1 MKQVHLAAMLCL
13 GFIPYSLTA
22 CHAQNKTSQELN
34 KSPEAANS
42 TSQTV
47 TTPSSTQIQ
56 QAYKVNNIA
65 EFNEPWAITP
75 LKDGRLL
82 VTERKGRLYLFD
94 PETKKKTEI
103 KGTPKVAYG
112 GQGGLGDVA
121 LHPDFANTP
130 WIYLSYAEQGQGGY
144 GAVVIRGKLDLKQS
158 TPQLTQIEKIWTQ
171 VPKFSS
177 GQGHYGHRIVFGP
190 DGKLWI
196 SSGERQQF
204 DPAQDMKS
212 NAGKIIRLNDDGSIP
227 ADNPFMNQGE
237 IAQQVWSLG
246 HRNPLGMAFDPKGQL
261 WVIEMGPKGGDELN
275 KIIKAK
281 NYGYP
286 LVSNGDHYDGKSI
299 PDHSTRPEFEAPVL
313 DWTPVIS
320 PSDLNFYTGKM
331 FPQWQN
337 KAIATGLSSKAII
350 IIDTMQQPAKEVQR
364 LDMKARIRGAV
375 QAQDGG
381 IWVIEDGPQARLLKV
396 TAL

>member
-42 TSQTV
+42 TSETV
-47 TTPSSTQIQ
+47 TTPSSTQVQ

-121 LHPDFANTP
+121 LHPDFANNP
-130 WIYLSYAEQGQGGY
+130 WIYLSYAEQSQGGY

-158 TPQLTQIEKIWTQ
+158 APQLTQIEKIWTQ
-171 VPKFSS
+171 IPKFSS

-227 ADNPFMNQGE
+227 ADNPFMNQGK

-286 LVSNGDHYDGKSI
+286 LVSNGDHYNGKPI

-381 IWVIEDGPQARLLKV
+381 IWVIEDGPQARLLKL

>member
-42 TSQTV
+42 TSETV
-47 TTPSSTQIQ
+47 TAPSSTQVQ

-65 EFNEPWAITP
+65 EFNEPWAIAP

-94 PETKKKTEI
+94 PETQKKTEI

-121 LHPDFANTP
+121 LHPDFANNP

-144 GAVVIRGKLDLKQS
+144 GAVVIRGKLDLKQGV
-158 TPQLTQIEKIWTQ
+158 PQLTQIEKIWTQ
-171 VPKFSS
+171 IPKFSS

-227 ADNPFMNQGE
+227 ADNPFMNQGK

-286 LVSNGDHYDGKSI
+286 LVSNGDHYDGKPI

-381 IWVIEDGPQARLLKV
+381 IWVIEDGPQARLLKL

>member
-42 TSQTV
+42 TSETV
-47 TTPSSTQIQ
+47 TAPSFTQVQ

-65 EFNEPWAITP
+65 EFNEPWAIAP

-103 KGTPKVAYG
+103 KGTPEVAYG

-121 LHPDFANTP
+121 LHPDFANNP

-158 TPQLTQIEKIWTQ
+158 APQLTQIEKIWTQ
-171 VPKFSS
+171 IPKFS
-177 GQGHYGHRIVFGP
+177 GQGHYAHRIVFGP

-227 ADNPFMNQGE
+227 ADNPFMNQGK

-286 LVSNGDHYDGKSI
+286 LVSNGDHYDGKPI

-337 KAIATGLSSKAII
+337 KAIASGLSSKAII
-350 IIDTMQQPAKEVQR
+350 IIDTMQQPAKEVQQ

-381 IWVIEDGPQARLLKV
+381 IWVIEDGPQARLLKL

>member
-42 TSQTV
+42 TSETV
-47 TTPSSTQIQ
+47 TAPSSTQVQ

-65 EFNEPWAITP
+65 EFNEPWAIAP

-121 LHPDFANTP
+121 LHPDFANNP

-144 GAVVIRGKLDLKQS
+144 GAVVIRGKLDLKQGA
-158 TPQLTQIEKIWTQ
+158 PQLTQIEKIWTQ

-286 LVSNGDHYDGKSI
+286 LVSNGDHYNGKPI

-381 IWVIEDGPQARLLKV
+381 IWVIEDGPQARLLKL

>member
-22 CHAQNKTSQELN
+22 CHAQDKTSQELN
-34 KSPEAANS
+34 KSPEQTKS
-42 TSQTV
+42 TSQPV
-47 TTPSSTQIQ
+47 VSSSSAQVQ

-65 EFNEPWAITP
+65 QFNEPWAIAP
-75 LKDGRLL
+75 LNDGRLL
-82 VTERKGRLYLFD
+82 ITEHKGRLYLFD
-94 PETKKKTEI
+94 PQTKKKTEI
-103 KGTPKVAYG
+103 KGIPKVAYG

-121 LHPDFANTP
+121 LHPDFANNS

-144 GAVVIRGKLDLKQS
+144 GAVVVRGKLDLKRS
-158 TPQLTQIEKIWTQ
+158 TPKLTQIEKIWTQ

-177 GQGHYGHRIVFGP
+177 GQGHYGHRIVFGS
-190 DGKLWI
+190 DTKLWI

-212 NAGKIIRLNDDGSIP
+212 NAGKIIRLNADGSIP
-227 ADNPFMNQGE
+227 QDNPFMNQGE
-237 IAQQVWSLG
+237 IAKQIWSLG
-246 HRNPLGMAFDPKGQL
+246 HRNPLGLAFDPQGQL

-275 KIIKAK
+275 KVIKGK

-286 LVSNGDHYDGKSI
+286 IVSNGDHYDGKPI
-299 PDHSTRPEFEAPVL
+299 PDHSTRPEFEAPAL

-320 PSDLNFYTGKM
+320 PSDLNFYTGQM

-337 KAIATGLSSKAII
+337 KAIATGLSSKAIVI
-350 IIDTMQQPAKEVQR
+350 VDTMQQPAKEVQR

-375 QAQDGG
+375 QAEDGG
-381 IWVIEDGPQARLLKV
+381 IWVIEDGPQARLLKL

>member
-42 TSQTV
+42 TSETV
-47 TTPSSTQIQ
+47 SSTQVQ
-56 QAYKVNNIA
+56 QAYKVHNIA
-65 EFNEPWAITP
+65 EFNEPWAIAP

-112 GQGGLGDVA
+112 GQGGLGEVA
-121 LHPDFANTP
+121 LYPDFANNP

-144 GAVVIRGKLDLKQS
+144 GAVVIRGKLDLKQGA
-158 TPQLTQIEKIWTQ
+158 PQLTQIEKIWTQ

-227 ADNPFMNQGE
+227 ADNPFINQSK

-286 LVSNGDHYDGKSI
+286 LVSNGDHYDGKPI

-337 KAIATGLSSKAII
+337 KAIASGLSSKAII

-381 IWVIEDGPQARLLKV
+381 IWVIEDGPQARLLKL

>member
-42 TSQTV
+42 TSETV
-47 TTPSSTQIQ
+47 TAPSSTQVQ

-65 EFNEPWAITP
+65 EFNEPWAIAP

-82 VTERKGRLYLFD
+82 LTERKGRLYLFD

-121 LHPDFANTP
+121 LHPDFANNP

-144 GAVVIRGKLDLKQS
+144 GAVVIRGKLDLKQGA
-158 TPQLTQIEKIWTQ
+158 PQLIQIEKIWTQ

-177 GQGHYGHRIVFGP
+177 GQGHYGHRIVFGS

-286 LVSNGDHYDGKSI
+286 LVSNGDHYDGKPI

-381 IWVIEDGPQARLLKV
+381 IWVIEDGPQARLLKL

>member
-42 TSQTV
+42 TSVTV
-47 TTPSSTQIQ
+47 TTPSSTQVQ

-65 EFNEPWAITP
+65 EFNEPWAIAP

-144 GAVVIRGKLDLKQS
+144 GAVVIRGKLDLKRS

-286 LVSNGDHYDGKSI
+286 LVSNGDHYDGKPI

-381 IWVIEDGPQARLLKV
+381 IWVIEDGPQARLLKL

>member
-42 TSQTV
+42 TSETI
-47 TTPSSTQIQ
+47 TTPSSTQVQ

-65 EFNEPWAITP
+65 EFNEPWAIAP

-121 LHPDFANTP
+121 LHPDFVNNP

-144 GAVVIRGKLDLKQS
+144 GAVVIRGKLDLKQN
-158 TPQLTQIEKIWTQ
+158 TLQLTHIEKIWTQ

-337 KAIATGLSSKAII
+337 KAIASGLSSKAII

-381 IWVIEDGPQARLLKV
+381 IWVIEDGPQARLLKL

>member
-42 TSQTV
+42 TSETV
-47 TTPSSTQIQ
+47 TAPSSTQVQ

-65 EFNEPWAITP
+65 EFNEPWAIAP

-82 VTERKGRLYLFD
+82 LTERKGRLYLFD

-121 LHPDFANTP
+121 LHPDFANNP

-144 GAVVIRGKLDLKQS
+144 GAVVIRGKLDLKRS
-158 TPQLTQIEKIWTQ
+158 APQLTQIEKIWTQ

-286 LVSNGDHYDGKSI
+286 LVSNGDHYDGKPI

-381 IWVIEDGPQARLLKV
+381 IWVIEDGPQARLLKL

>member
-42 TSQTV
+42 TSETV
-47 TTPSSTQIQ
+47 IAPSSTQVQ

-65 EFNEPWAITP
+65 EFNEPWAIAP

-103 KGTPKVAYG
+103 KGTPEVAYG

-144 GAVVIRGKLDLKQS
+144 GAVVIRGKLDLKRS

-212 NAGKIIRLNDDGSIP
+212 NAGKIIRLNDDGSIA

-246 HRNPLGMAFDPKGQL
+246 HRNPLGMAFDPQGQL

-286 LVSNGDHYDGKSI
+286 LVSNGDHYDGKPI

-381 IWVIEDGPQARLLKV
+381 IWVIEDGPQARLLKL

>member
-42 TSQTV
+42 TSETV
-47 TTPSSTQIQ
+47 TTPSSTQVQ

-65 EFNEPWAITP
+65 EFNEPWAIAP

-121 LHPDFANTP
+121 LHPDFANNP

-227 ADNPFMNQGE
+227 ADNPFMNQGK

-286 LVSNGDHYDGKSI
+286 LVSNGDHYNGKPI

-381 IWVIEDGPQARLLKV
+381 IWVIEDGPQARLLKL

>member
-22 CHAQNKTSQELN
+22 CHAQDKTSQEQN
-34 KSPEAANS
+34 KSPEQAKP
-42 TSQTV
+42 TSQSV
-47 TTPSSTQIQ
+47 ASSSSTQVQ

-65 EFNEPWAITP
+65 QFNEPWAIAP
-75 LKDGRLL
+75 LNDSRLL
-82 VTERKGRLYLFD
+82 ITERKGRLYLFD
-94 PETKKKTEI
+94 PQTKKKTEI
-103 KGTPKVAYG
+103 KGIPKVAYG

-121 LHPDFANTP
+121 LHPDFTNNQ

-144 GAVVIRGKLDLKQS
+144 GAVVVRGKLDLKQS

-177 GQGHYGHRIVFGP
+177 GQGHYGHQIVFGS

-212 NAGKIIRLNDDGSIP
+212 NAGKIIRLNADGSIP
-227 ADNPFMNQGE
+227 QDNPFMNQGE
-237 IAQQVWSLG
+237 IAKQIWSLG
-246 HRNPLGMAFDPKGQL
+246 HRNPLGLAFDPQGQL

-275 KIIKAK
+275 KVLKGK

-286 LVSNGDHYDGKSI
+286 IVSNGDHYDGKPI

-320 PSDLNFYTGKM
+320 PSSLMFYTGSV

-350 IIDTMQQPAKEVQR
+350 IVDTVQQPAKEVQR

-375 QAQDGG
+375 QAQDGS
-381 IWVIEDGPQARLLKV
+381 IWVIEDGPQARLLKM
-396 TAL
+396 TAQ

>member
-42 TSQTV
+42 TSETV

-144 GAVVIRGKLDLKQS
+144 GAVVIRGKLDLKRS

-286 LVSNGDHYDGKSI
+286 LVSNGDHYDGKPI

>member
-42 TSQTV
+42 TSETV
-47 TTPSSTQIQ
+47 TAPSSTQVQ

-65 EFNEPWAITP
+65 EFNEPWAISP

-121 LHPDFANTP
+121 LHPDFANNP

-144 GAVVIRGKLDLKQS
+144 GAVVIRGKLDLKQGA
-158 TPQLTQIEKIWTQ
+158 PQLTQIEKIWTQ

-177 GQGHYGHRIVFGP
+177 GQGHYGHRIVFGS

-286 LVSNGDHYDGKSI
+286 LVSNGDHYDGKPI

-381 IWVIEDGPQARLLKV
+381 IWVIEDGPQARLLKL

>member
-42 TSQTV
+42 TSETV
-47 TTPSSTQIQ
+47 TAPSSTQVQ

-65 EFNEPWAITP
+65 EFNEPWAIAP

-103 KGTPKVAYG
+103 KGIPKVAYG

-121 LHPDFANTP
+121 LHPDFANNP

-158 TPQLTQIEKIWTQ
+158 APQLTQIEKIWTQ
-171 VPKFSS
+171 IPKFS
-177 GQGHYGHRIVFGP
+177 GQGHYAHRIVFGP

-286 LVSNGDHYDGKSI
+286 LVSNGDHYDGKPI

-337 KAIATGLSSKAII
+337 KAIASGLSSKAII

-381 IWVIEDGPQARLLKV
+381 IWVIEDGPQARLLKL

>member
-42 TSQTV
+42 TSETV
-47 TTPSSTQIQ
+47 TAPSSTQVQ

-65 EFNEPWAITP
+65 EFNEPWAIAP

-82 VTERKGRLYLFD
+82 LTERKGRLYLFD

-121 LHPDFANTP
+121 LHPDFANNP

-177 GQGHYGHRIVFGP
+177 GQGHYGHRIVFGS

-286 LVSNGDHYDGKSI
+286 LVSNGDHYNGKPI

-381 IWVIEDGPQARLLKV
+381 IWVIEDGPQARLLKL

>member
-42 TSQTV
+42 TSETV
-47 TTPSSTQIQ
+47 IAPSSTQVQ

-65 EFNEPWAITP
+65 EFNEPWAIAP

-103 KGTPKVAYG
+103 KGTPEVAYG

-144 GAVVIRGKLDLKQS
+144 GAVVIRGKLDLKRS

-212 NAGKIIRLNDDGSIP
+212 NAGKIIRLNDDGSIA

-246 HRNPLGMAFDPKGQL
+246 HRNPLGMAFDPQGQL

-286 LVSNGDHYDGKSI
+286 LVSNGDHYDGKPI

-331 FPQWQN
+331 FPQW
-337 KAIATGLSSKAII
+337 
-350 IIDTMQQPAKEVQR
+350 
-364 LDMKARIRGAV
+364 
-375 QAQDGG
+375 
-381 IWVIEDGPQARLLKV
+381 
-396 TAL
+396 

>member
-42 TSQTV
+42 TSETV
-47 TTPSSTQIQ
+47 TAPSSTQVQ

-65 EFNEPWAITP
+65 EFNEPWAIAP

-121 LHPDFANTP
+121 LHPDFANNP

-144 GAVVIRGKLDLKQS
+144 GAVVIRGKLDLKQGV
-158 TPQLTQIEKIWTQ
+158 PQLTQIEKIWTQ

-246 HRNPLGMAFDPKGQL
+246 HRNPLGMAFDPQGQL

-286 LVSNGDHYDGKSI
+286 LVSNGDHYDGKPI

-381 IWVIEDGPQARLLKV
+381 IWVIEDGPQARLLKL